1 MRSHTS
7 NPNHC
12 DPPSHRGFTLIETV
26 LAIGI
31 VATVL
36 VALLGLLPTGSDIL
50 SEAGRGTVGAR
61 IAQQLIGEVQL
72 AEFEDIDQFN
82 NKQRYYND
90 MGTEL
95 RTAGDVDRVYTA
107 RIEVESGNPPIPG
120 AKESEY
126 LRRVVIKVSNNPG
139 QPDFSNPPEAVEG
152 QDDSY
157 KSRYN
162 RYSTLVVFTG
172 KDKS

>member
-1 MRSHTS
+1 MRSQQ
-7 NPNHC
+7 PNQNHGI
-12 DPPSHRGFTLIETV
+12 PPADRGFTLIETV

-36 VALLGLLPTGSDIL
+36 IALLGLLPTGSDIL
-50 SEAGRGTVGAR
+50 GEAGRGTVGAR

-82 NKQRYYND
+82 NKKRYYND
-90 MGTEL
+90 MGTEVL
-95 RTAGDVDRVYTA
+95 TEEHPDRVYTA

-126 LRRVVIKVSNNPG
+126 LRRVIIKVSNNPG
-139 QPDFSNPPEAVEG
+139 QPDFSNPPEATEG

>member
-1 MRSHTS
+1 MHAPMSKQ
-7 NPNHC
+7 P
-12 DPPSHRGFTLIETV
+12 RGIFCADRAFTLIETV

-36 VALLGLLPTGSDIL
+36 IALLGLLPTGSRIL

-72 AEFEDIDQFN
+72 AEFEDIELFN

-95 RTAGDVDRVYTA
+95 QSSGNHVYTA
-107 RIEVESGNPPIPG
+107 RIEVESGNPEIPG
-120 AKESEY
+120 AKASEY
-126 LRRVVIKVSNNPG
+126 LKRVIIKVSNDPG
-139 QPDFSNPPEAVEG
+139 KPDFSDPPIEEG
-152 QDDSY
+152 GENDSY
-157 KSRYN
+157 QSPYN

-172 KDKS
+172 QDKS

>member
-1 MRSHTS
+1 MRSQKS
-7 NPNHC
+7 NPIHC
-12 DPPSHRGFTLIETV
+12 IPPADRGFTLIETV

-36 VALLGLLPTGSDIL
+36 IALLGLLPTGSKIL
-50 SEAGRGTVGAR
+50 GEAGRGTVGAR
-61 IAQQLIGEVQL
+61 IAQQLIGEVQQ
-72 AEFEDIDQFN
+72 AEFADIDTFN

-95 RTAGDVDRVYTA
+95 KSVGGHVYTA

-126 LRRVVIKVSNNPG
+126 RRRVIIKVSNDPG
-139 QPDFSNPPEAVEG
+139 KPDFSNPPAAGEG

-157 KSRYN
+157 KKSRYN

>member
-1 MRSHTS
+1 MCSQNS
-7 NPNHC
+7 NPKHGI
-12 DPPSHRGFTLIETV
+12 PSTGRGFTLIETV

-36 VALLGLLPTGSDIL
+36 VALLGLLPTGSQIL

-72 AEFEDIDQFN
+72 AEYDDIDQFN
-82 NKQRYYND
+82 NKTRYYND
-90 MGTEL
+90 MGTAVSPADS
-95 RTAGDVDRVYTA
+95 TRVYTA

-126 LRRVVIKVSNNPG
+126 LRRVIIKVSNNPG
-139 QPDFSNPPEAVEG
+139 SPDFSDPVEG
-152 QDDSY
+152 EEGGQGKAS
-157 KSRYN
+157 KRSYN

>member
-1 MRSHTS
+1 MRSQNS
-7 NPNHC
+7 NQTHRN
-12 DPPSHRGFTLIETV
+12 PSAKRGFTLIETV

-36 VALLGLLPTGSDIL
+36 IALLGLLPTGSDIL

-72 AEFEDIDQFN
+72 AEYDDIDKFN
-82 NKQRYYND
+82 NQTRYYND

-95 RTAGDVDRVYTA
+95 RSRGGEVYTA
-107 RIEVESGNPPIPG
+107 RIEIESGNPPIPG

-126 LRRVVIKVSNNPG
+126 LRRVIIKVSNKPG
-139 QPDFSNPPEAVEG
+139 NPDFSNPTEEEDG
-152 QDDSY
+152 SGKSY
-157 KSRYN
+157 KSNYN

>member
-1 MRSHTS
+1 MRSQKA
-7 NPNHC
+7 NPSPC
-12 DPPSHRGFTLIETV
+12 ILPEDRGFTLIETV

-36 VALLGLLPTGSDIL
+36 IALLGLLPTGSDIL

-95 RTAGDVDRVYTA
+95 RTSGDIERVYTA
-107 RIEVESGNPPIPG
+107 RIEIESGNPPIPG

-126 LRRVVIKVSNNPG
+126 LRRVIIKVSNNPG
-139 QPDFSNPPEAVEG
+139 QPDFSNPPEATEG
-152 QDDSY
+152 QNDSY
-157 KSRYN
+157 KSPYN

>member
-1 MRSHTS
+1 MRSQNS
-7 NPNHC
+7 NQKRVI
-12 DPPSHRGFTLIETV
+12 PSTQRGFTLIETV

-36 VALLGLLPTGSDIL
+36 ISLLGILPTGSNIL
-50 SEAGRGTVGAR
+50 SEAGRSTVGAR

-72 AEFEDIDQFN
+72 AEYDDIDQFN
-82 NKQRYYND
+82 NKTRYYND
-90 MGTEL
+90 MGTAVSPADPTL
-95 RTAGDVDRVYTA
+95 VYTA

-126 LRRVVIKVSNNPG
+126 LRRVIIKVSNNPG
-139 QPDFSNPPEAVEG
+139 IPDFSNPTEG
-152 QDDSY
+152 EDGSGKAF
-157 KSRYN
+157 KSNYN
-162 RYSTLVVFTG
+162 RYSSLVVFTG